1 MFDNKFHEVF
11 DSGVCYAPAADVRCH
26 NCGTRLKVYY
36 AENRLYSVKCGY
48 CETLTLVKA
57 NNPTEA
63 MRYVGEYAERKE
75 QT

>member
-1 MFDNKFHEVF
+1 MFDDKFHEVF
-11 DSGVCYAPAADVRCH
+11 NSGACYVPAHDIRCR
-26 NCGTRLKVYY
+26 NCRTRLKVYY

-57 NNPTEA
+57 SNPTEA
-63 MRYVGEYAERKE
+63 MRYVGEYAEREE